1 SKEFKQTEQ
10 VREWFPED
18 PASLVTLGAE
28 FSSGLNSIY
37 LNSNTGIWASQ
48 SRETFVFLNSR
59 NTWSDNHQTIG
70 SLGLAVRQLFPE
82 HNVIIGLNGYWD
94 SLHGQGGSEFNQL
107 GVGAEILTQ
116 WVDARFNAYLPEE
129 TQTQIRKHTWQS
141 YDDRG
146 VPHAE
151 PRVNNDVRSTNYVE
165 RGEQTFEN
173 NRKYENNIPRVYDD
187 QNQQTFR
194 ITRNDR
200 VHPRRAVEPGLYIAK
215 GIGPMQY

>member
-1 SKEFKQTEQ
+1 MSDVVT
-10 VREWFPED
+10 D
-18 PASLVTLGAE
+18 PPVKNLDPDIPTFALPDRLKGIFSQASYGQLSEATTRNPHALAAH
-28 FSSGLNSIY
+28 LKAY
-37 LNSNTGIWASQ
+37 LNRLASQ
-48 SRETFVFLNSR
+48 SSMAFETYPTTRKVIAPFPKQLPPPSFVEDER
-59 NTWSDNHQTIG
+59 
-70 SLGLAVRQLFPE
+70 
-82 HNVIIGLNGYWD
+82 
-94 SLHGQGGSEFNQL
+94 
-107 GVGAEILTQ
+107 
-116 WVDARFNAYLPEE
+116 AYLLAFFRDFKLPPNLSRFGPNARNDLRA
-129 TQTQIRKHTWQS
+129 TRLD